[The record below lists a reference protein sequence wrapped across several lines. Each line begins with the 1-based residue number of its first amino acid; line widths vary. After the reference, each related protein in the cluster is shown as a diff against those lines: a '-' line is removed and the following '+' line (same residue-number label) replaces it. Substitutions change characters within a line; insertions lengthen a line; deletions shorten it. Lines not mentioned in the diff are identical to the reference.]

1 MRLIVDAELI
11 EWLWVKVFFSPVNV
25 FMTGYDLVSLEVT
38 GPENF
43 LF

>member
-11 EWLWVKVFFSPVNV
+11 EWLWVKAFFSPVNV
-25 FMTGYDLVSLEVT
+25 FMAGYDLVSLEVT